1 MTLLHTCVTTSEG
14 SLTLQQIVSGGG
26 GGGGEGLTQEEVFLL
41 EEEIKMQTRV
51 PAQLKDHDM

>member
-1 MTLLHTCVTTSEG
+1 M
-14 SLTLQQIVSGGG
+14 TLQQIVSGWG

-41 EEEIKMQTRV
+41 EEEIKMQARV